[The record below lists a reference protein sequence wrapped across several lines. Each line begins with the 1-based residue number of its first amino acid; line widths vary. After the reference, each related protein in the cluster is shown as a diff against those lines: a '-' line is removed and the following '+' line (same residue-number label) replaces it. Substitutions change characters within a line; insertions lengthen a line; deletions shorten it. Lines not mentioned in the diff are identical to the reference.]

1 MNADE
6 PDLGAVMGFARRL
19 HASLAPVWPELPGRW
34 GFAAWDLDEREPV
47 LHGAD
52 QQVEAASTIKVLIMI
67 AALREVHDGSL
78 ALDTELRLP
87 HQRVGGTGI
96 LRELPS
102 VHRLP
107 LGELLNLM
115 IVVSDNAATNLL
127 LETVGFDAVAE
138 CASSLGAT
146 STRVER
152 LLMDAEAEG
161 LNLTT
166 ARDQALVL
174 DLLARGSALPEDLT
188 KHALD
193 VLARQQIRDRLPAHL
208 PELTRC
214 WNKTGE
220 QLTLR
225 HDVGLI
231 GDDRPRAVV
240 AVLVD
245 ELADE
250 LSSRDYRGGP
260 ACPRIADLGSAVHEA
275 LD

>member
-1 MNADE
+1 
-6 PDLGAVMGFARRL
+6 MGFARRL
-19 HASLAPVWPELPGRW
+19 DESFAAVWAGLPGRV

-47 LHGAD
+47 LRGAD
-52 QQVEAASTIKVLIMI
+52 RPVEAASTIKVLIMI
-67 AALREVHDGSL
+67 AALREVHGGSL
-78 ALDTELRLP
+78 ALDTDLP
-87 HQRVGGTGI
+87 LPRRRVGGTGI

-102 VHRLP
+102 VDRLP

-115 IVVSDNAATNLL
+115 IVVSDNAATNLV

-138 CASSLGAT
+138 CARDLGAT
-146 STRVER
+146 GTRVER

-161 LNLTT
+161 VNLTT

-174 DLLARGSALPEDLT
+174 DRLARGSALPEDLT

-208 PELTRC
+208 PERTRC

-220 QLTLR
+220 QPTLR

-245 ELADE
+245 DLDDE
-250 LSSRDYRGGP
+250 LSARDYRGGP
-260 ACPRIADLGSAVHEA
+260 ACPRIADLGAAVHGA

>member
-1 MNADE
+1 
-6 PDLGAVMGFARRL
+6 MGFAQRL
-19 HASLAPVWPELPGRW
+19 HESLAPVWADLPGRV

-52 QQVEAASTIKVLIMI
+52 QQVDAASTIKVVTLI
-67 AALREVHDGSL
+67 AALREVQGGSL
-78 ALDTELRLP
+78 TLDTELPLP
-87 HQRVGGTGI
+87 RQRVGGTGV

-102 VHRLP
+102 VRGLP

-115 IVVSDNAATNLL
+115 IVVSDNVATNLVV
-127 LETVGFDAVAE
+127 ETVGFSAIAE
-138 CASSLGAT
+138 CARELGAT
-146 STRVER
+146 GTRVER

-161 LNLTT
+161 LNATT

-174 DLLARGSALPEDLT
+174 DRLARGSALPEDLT

-193 VLARQQIRDRLPAHL
+193 VLSRQQIRDRLPAHL
-208 PELTRC
+208 PEMARC

-220 QLTLR
+220 QPTLR

-245 ELADE
+245 DLVDE
-250 LSSRDYRGGP
+250 LSARDYRGGP
-260 ACPRIADLGSAVHEA
+260 ACPRIADLGAAVYRA